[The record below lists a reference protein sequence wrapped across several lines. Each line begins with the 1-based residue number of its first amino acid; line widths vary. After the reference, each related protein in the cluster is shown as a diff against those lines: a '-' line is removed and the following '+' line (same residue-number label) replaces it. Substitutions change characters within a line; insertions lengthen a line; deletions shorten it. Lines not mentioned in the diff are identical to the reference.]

1 MMHLIFL
8 SILDVI
14 VCVKAVNKR
23 CVKTGFFRESN
34 TDAEKSFKTG
44 KMSKS
49 QKWND
54 QPTPFVSVRTC
65 FIFNNMFGS
74 FKKVQNNN

>member
-1 MMHLIFL
+1 
-8 SILDVI
+8 
-14 VCVKAVNKR
+14 
-23 CVKTGFFRESN
+23 
-34 TDAEKSFKTG
+34 
-44 KMSKS
+44 MSKS

>member
-49 QKWND
+49 QK
-54 QPTPFVSVRTC
+54 
-65 FIFNNMFGS
+65 
-74 FKKVQNNN
+74 